1 METAAMDRIDM
12 DRIEKRVLIRAPRA
26 RVWRAITDPGEFSK
40 WFHVEIEGTLAPGA
54 RPSLT
59 STYEGPHKGVK
70 FSFEVQEVVPE
81 RLFSWRWHPVPPP
94 PGAGESDM
102 PTTLVEFRLE
112 DAEGGT
118 MLTVTESGFDRVP
131 LEQRAAAFR
140 DHEGGWEIQTN
151 SLRSYVG

>member
-1 METAAMDRIDM
+1 MQTATM

-26 RVWRAITDPGEFSK
+26 RVWRAITDPAEFSK
-40 WFHVEIEGTLAPGA
+40 WFHVEIEGTLDPGE
-54 RPSLT
+54 RPRLT

-70 FSFEVQEVVPE
+70 FSFEVHQAEPE
-81 RLFSWRWHPVPPP
+81 RLFSWRWQPVPP
-94 PGAGESDM
+94 AGSADDAAG

-118 MLTVTESGFDRVP
+118 LLIVTESGFDRVP